1 MTYKEFVSWLEDTID
16 STHRIHDLGETVV
29 VASDNNSLTGD
40 RTKYFITKDG
50 DVFLDLDWYDSNMG
64 SFHTRIAKGKSFEQI
79 KHLINFIK

>member
-1 MTYKEFVSWLEDTID
+1 MTYKEFVSWLEDTTD

-29 VASDNNSLTGD
+29 VANLLTGD

-50 DVFLDLDWYDSNMG
+50 DVFLDLDGYDSNMG